1 MIKYDKFWLIPLIL
15 IGFMVSCRP
24 TTITAPTPESTHTL
38 PPSASFPIIDG
49 TISDMEW
56 SKAKMYTLQDGSDL
70 YLFQDNGILY
80 LAVIGSRPGT
90 LGANIFLHQNNQVR
104 VMHISAA
111 LGTAEYNWDGEKWS
125 LIRNFDW
132 QHRTLGNGDLALAER
147 EAYYKEEGWSA
158 PNARTGTANN
168 LEMQL
173 KLASGKQRLAVS
185 LIRSSSNIRTVW
197 PADLGDD
204 TETPFSDGLPIN
216 LSVEPDKWYLIP

>member
-1 MIKYDKFWLIPLIL
+1 
-15 IGFMVSCRP
+15 
-24 TTITAPTPESTHTL
+24 
-38 PPSASFPIIDG
+38 
-49 TISDMEW
+49 
-56 SKAKMYTLQDGSDL
+56 
-70 YLFQDNGILY
+70 
-80 LAVIGSRPGT
+80 
-90 LGANIFLHQNNQVR
+90 
-104 VMHISAA
+104 MHISAA